1 MTRRQRRQ
9 GRDMAETRSQ
19 GDVHE
24 VDVVICTRNR
34 DACIGSAVRSVLA
47 NDHPSF
53 RLTVIDQSTSDAT
66 GQVLAPIASTDDRL
80 TYVHV
85 DEAGL
90 SRAYNTGI
98 RSTSAEVLAFTD
110 DDCLVPTNWISS
122 IAAAFRAEPAGDLLY
137 GQVVPLDAD
146 EWLTPLLRI
155 EKAEVLSRSTGY
167 RVFGMGANFAARR
180 RLFTS
185 IGGFDSGILTFTR
198 MLEWFFRLLL
208 VPSRSIP

>member
-1 MTRRQRRQ
+1 
-9 GRDMAETRSQ
+9 MAETRSQ

-34 DACIGSAVRSVLA
+34 DASIGSAVRSVLA

-66 GQVLAPIASTDDRL
+66 GEVLAPIASADDRL

-110 DDCLVPTNWISS
+110 DDCLVPD
-122 IAAAFRAEPAGDLLY
+122 ELDLVDRRCL
-137 GQVVPLDAD
+137 P
-146 EWLTPLLRI
+146 
-155 EKAEVLSRSTGY
+155 SRT
-167 RVFGMGANFAARR
+167 RR
-180 RLFTS
+180 RSSLWSSRTS
-185 IGGFDSGILTFTR
+185 R
-198 MLEWFFRLLL
+198 R
-208 VPSRSIP
+208 R